1 MRHRVGSGSGERTPS
16 ALNHGGPNSVTTNR
30 AKRPLFLWALA
41 LHSYRPKVRNGAPR
55 TRPTIMRV
63 GVFGGSFDPIHN
75 GHLFVAEAVCEASRL
90 DRVLFVPTR
99 AGQHYRGDA
108 MGASPAE
115 RAAMIRLAIAANTAF
130 ALDES
135 DLAPQASGYTAD
147 LLPRLRARYPDA
159 GLTFIVGGDSLVR
172 SHWQRLDEVVD
183 AVEEFV
189 VAPRGEVT
197 RTDLDGALADLSPE
211 RQAKVRFLDLPVV
224 SGSATEIRHRL
235 AGGHSVRYLV
245 PEPVYRYI
253 GERGLYRG

>member
-1 MRHRVGSGSGERTPS
+1 MRHRVGSGSGDRTPS
-16 ALNHGGPNSVTTNR
+16 KLNHGGPNNVTTNC
-30 AKRPLFLWALA
+30 AKRPVFRWTLA
-41 LHSYRPKVRNGAPR
+41 LHSYRPKVRITLPR

-75 GHLFVAEAVCEASRL
+75 GHLFVAEAVREASRL

-99 AGQHYRGDA
+99 AGGHYREGA

-115 RAAMIRLAIAANTAF
+115 RAAMIRMAIAANTAF

-147 LLPRLRARYPDA
+147 LLPRLQARYPDA
-159 GLTFIVGGDSLVR
+159 GLTFVVGGDSLVR

-183 AVEEFV
+183 AVDEFV

-197 RTDLDGALADLSPE
+197 RTDLDAALAGLSPD

-235 AGGHSVRYLV
+235 AAGHSVRYLV